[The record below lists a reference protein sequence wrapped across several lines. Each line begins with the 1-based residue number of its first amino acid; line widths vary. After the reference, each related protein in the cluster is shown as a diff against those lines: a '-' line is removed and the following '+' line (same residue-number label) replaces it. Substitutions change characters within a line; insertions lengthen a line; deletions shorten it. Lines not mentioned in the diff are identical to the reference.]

1 MYKYYLINNK
11 KFPKNTTKE
20 NLYNVFYSL
29 FLIFIFI
36 IISNGLSKL
45 IINLINLLF
54 GTDRTLDD
62 LTQNLLKI
70 HEIPFILFV
79 FVGPLIEEIIYRLYL
94 SFKKIHIIISILFF
108 EFYLFNE
115 TFIQFTLD
123 YKSFIIFFILSVIT
137 IITIT
142 YFYTFLQIFL
152 NKNNLLIYWI
162 SIFLFGVSHIF
173 NLENIEF
180 KYFYLYILF
189 IVPQIIMGYFI
200 TNLRLKQGFFWGLL
214 LHIIINTINALVN
227 LI

>member
-1 MYKYYLINNK
+1 M
-11 KFPKNTTKE
+11 
-20 NLYNVFYSL
+20 
-29 FLIFIFI
+29 
-36 IISNGLSKL
+36 
-45 IINLINLLF
+45 
-54 GTDRTLDD
+54 
-62 LTQNLLKI
+62 
-70 HEIPFILFV
+70 
-79 FVGPLIEEIIYRLYL
+79 
-94 SFKKIHIIISILFF
+94 FF

-152 NKNNLLIYWI
+152 NKNHLLIYWI